1 MRAPEVT
8 ALFFPV
14 QPAGSGGASITRTV
28 CCGKDEAMA
37 RVWSVE
43 WSSTTMISKGM
54 PVCAISEA
62 RQAFNEAS
70 SLRAG
75 TMIETVGESLVGG
88 SASS

>member
-1 MRAPEVT
+1 
-8 ALFFPV
+8 
-14 QPAGSGGASITRTV
+14 
-28 CCGKDEAMA
+28 MA